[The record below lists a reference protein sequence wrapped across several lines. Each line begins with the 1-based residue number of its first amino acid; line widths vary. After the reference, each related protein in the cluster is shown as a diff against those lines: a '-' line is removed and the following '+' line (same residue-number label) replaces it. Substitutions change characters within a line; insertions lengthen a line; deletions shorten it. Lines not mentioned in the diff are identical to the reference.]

1 LAEFA
6 SHRQSGGLTRIA
18 AALALAATFGLGA
31 SAARADDC
39 AASPQA
45 RIVLAA
51 DSADPDVFVWDDLSR
66 LAGYSRGTW
75 AGTSAIMAHTVL
87 AHPGT
92 KAVVL
97 ACLHR
102 ALRAKYSVAEDDAIR
117 VRMLSGPYRG
127 RFGWVASPDVH
138 PAR

>member
-1 LAEFA
+1 LAEPP
-6 SHRQSGGLTRIA
+6 SHRQSGRITRIA
-18 AALALAATFGLGA
+18 WTLTLAATFGLGPG
-31 SAARADDC
+31 AARADDC

-45 RIVLAA
+45 VIILSA

-75 AGTSAIMAHTVL
+75 AGTSSVMAHTVL

-92 KAVVL
+92 RAVVL

-102 ALRAKYSVAEDDAIR
+102 ALRAKYSVAEDDAVR
-117 VRMLSGPYRG
+117 VRMVSGPYRG